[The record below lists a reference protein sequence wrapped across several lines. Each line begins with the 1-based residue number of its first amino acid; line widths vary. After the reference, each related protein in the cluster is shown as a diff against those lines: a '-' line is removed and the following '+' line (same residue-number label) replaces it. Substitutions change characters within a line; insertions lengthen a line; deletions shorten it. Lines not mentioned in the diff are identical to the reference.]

1 MHKLEALWLYQ
12 QADAELD
19 RFESS
24 LRNTETYKRFI
35 KVRAYLDDQ
44 KKVLQRMSETVEQRK
59 KAIEVASE
67 HCELFNTRYL
77 EGIAKFE
84 AADQENVA
92 EVERY
97 RKHFENLANLITQE
111 RKTFFETVSTLEK
124 EDEALNQMRIKIG
137 RARKEYEEL
146 KAKCDQERV
155 DALAKIS
162 ELKASIAKEEALV
175 DPLLMERYKT
185 VKRSQPIPV
194 AKVTNNKCNGCNM
207 ELPAVLSRKLREG
220 SEIAECD
227 NCGRILY
234 LEK

>member
-24 LRNTETYKRFI
+24 LRNTETYKRFN
-35 KVRAYLDDQ
+35 KVRAFLDDQ

-59 KAIEVASE
+59 KAIALASE
-67 HCELFNTRYL
+67 RCELFNTRYL
-77 EGIAKFE
+77 EGVAKFE
-84 AADQENVA
+84 AADQEDVA

-97 RKHFENLANLITQE
+97 RKYFEQLANLITQE
-111 RKTFFETVSTLEK
+111 RKAFFETVSALEK
-124 EDEALNQMRIKIG
+124 EDEQLNQMRVKIG
-137 RARKEYEEL
+137 RSRKEYEEL
-146 KAKCDQERV
+146 KAKCDLERS
-155 DALAKIS
+155 DALTKIN
-162 ELKASIAKEEALV
+162 ELKTLIAKEEALV
-175 DPLLMERYKT
+175 DPPLMERYKI

-194 AKVTNNKCNGCNM
+194 AKVLNNKCGGCNM

-227 NCGRILY
+227 NCGRILF
-234 LEK
+234 LEN